1 MNIKKFINKYYVL
14 LSCLLAGAG
23 TYFIVEGIEN
33 ETYTPLRGRSEV
45 VVSYW
50 QFDSS
55 LIAIGVAFIVAAL
68 GVFISAVKEK

>member
-1 MNIKKFINKYYVL
+1 MSIKNFINKYYVL

-23 TYFIVEGIEN
+23 TYFIVEGIEYK
-33 ETYTPLRGRSEV
+33 TRPFGRSREIA
-45 VVSYW
+45 VSYW